1 MKPHVLLI
9 PAAIASA
16 FAIATPAEAR
26 PDLRKMT
33 CAQAQHLVLQHGAV
47 VFTTG
52 RHTYS
57 MYVSNRSWC
66 DWGQQL
72 FPQYGPTRDN
82 PKCHVAFECRE
93 PLFRPFSFDD

>member
-1 MKPHVLLI
+1 MKSHNLLI
-9 PAAIASA
+9 PAVIASA

-33 CAQAQHLVLQHGAV
+33 CAQAQQLVLQHGAV